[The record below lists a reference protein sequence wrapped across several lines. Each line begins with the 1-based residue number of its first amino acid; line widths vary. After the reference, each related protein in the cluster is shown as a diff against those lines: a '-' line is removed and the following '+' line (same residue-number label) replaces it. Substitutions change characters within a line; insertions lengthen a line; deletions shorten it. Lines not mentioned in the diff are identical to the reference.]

1 MLLGPIMALFGHIP
15 FIIASSLPNK
25 YTTTASFD
33 DNYGNRLVFC
43 QMWPN
48 RAIIGPSNMK
58 FGIDTWVS
66 IRSKARSEK
75 NKDIPFIIASSL
87 PNKYTTTASFDDN
100 YGNRLVFCHFMV
112 WHSGIPY

>member
-1 MLLGPIMALFGHIP
+1 MRFLTKYVYQDPNLIVHSLLLVFSLFFSLRAFDRILTHVSIPNFMLLGPIMALFGHIP

-43 QMWPN
+43 
-48 RAIIGPSNMK
+48 
-58 FGIDTWVS
+58 
-66 IRSKARSEK
+66 
-75 NKDIPFIIASSL
+75 
-87 PNKYTTTASFDDN
+87 
-100 YGNRLVFCHFMV
+100 HFMV